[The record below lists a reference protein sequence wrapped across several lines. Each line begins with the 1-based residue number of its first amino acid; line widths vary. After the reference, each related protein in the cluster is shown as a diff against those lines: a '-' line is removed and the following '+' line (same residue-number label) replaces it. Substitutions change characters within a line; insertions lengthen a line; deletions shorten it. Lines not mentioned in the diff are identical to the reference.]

1 MVSVSQCPPFG
12 FSGKYYHVSED
23 GSCVRQSS
31 FFQGQAVLNQG
42 VGYSV
47 ILGFGAFFAVFTS
60 FLVWLE
66 KRYVGSRHTSE
77 WFNTAGRN
85 VKTGLIA
92 SVIVSQWTWAATIL
106 QSSNVAWEY
115 GVSGP
120 FWYASGATIQIHA
133 NQQVLLFGIMA
144 IEIKRKAPHAHT
156 VCEIVKARWGTA
168 AHLVFLAFC
177 FLTNIIV
184 TAMLLLGGSAVVS
197 ALTGVNIYAA
207 SFLIPL
213 GVIVYTLAGGL
224 KATFL
229 ASYIHSVIVHVVL
242 VIFVYLVYTASSEL
256 GSPSVMYNRLVEVA
270 SKSRICQE
278 PVSHD
283 GQSCGPVNGNYKGSF
298 LTMLSSG
305 GLVFGI
311 INIVGNFGTV
321 FVDNG
326 YWVSAIAAQPSSTH
340 EGYLLGGL
348 VWFAVP
354 FSLATSLGL
363 GALALDL
370 PLTESEASH
379 GLVPPATAIA
389 LMGKGG
395 SILLLTM
402 LFMAVTSAGSSELI
416 AVSSLC
422 TYDIYRSYI
431 NPDASGEKI
440 LKVSRVVI
448 LGFGCFMGFLAVI
461 LNLAGVS
468 LGWMYLAM
476 GVLIGSAVLPI
487 AFMLLWRKANAIG
500 AIAGTIIGCLLGII
514 TWLSVTAIEYGRIN
528 LDTTG
533 RNAPMLAGN
542 LVSIL
547 TGGAVHAVC
556 SLLWPQ
562 NYDWDTT
569 KQITMVEKEKGEQ
582 PIDELTEE
590 KLMKAKAWIVKWG
603 AGFTIV
609 IAILWPLLTLP
620 AGEFSLGYFTF
631 WAVVAIAW
639 GTVGSAVII
648 ALPLIE
654 SWETIKSVCIGMFT
668 NDLLM
673 ERVEE
678 INFKLQTIMLAIP
691 EAENMYLL
699 EKEKAKNKEATEKQ
713 A

>member
-1 MVSVSQCPPFG
+1 MASSLNNCPPFE
-12 FSGKYYHVSED
+12 FSAKYYDSSAGS
-23 GSCVRQSS
+23 GSCLRQSS
-31 FFQGQAVLNQG
+31 FFGGKPVLNQG

-115 GVSGP
+115 GISGP
-120 FWYASGATIQIHA
+120 FWYASGATIQ
-133 NQQVLLFGIMA
+133 VLLFGVMA

-156 VCEIVKARWGTA
+156 VCEIVKARWGTT
-168 AHLVFLAFC
+168 AHIVFLTFC
-177 FLTNIIV
+177 FMTNIIV
-184 TAMLLLGGSAVVS
+184 TAMLLLGGSAVVN

-242 VIFVYLVYTASSEL
+242 VIFVYLVYVASSEL
-256 GSPSVMYNRLVEVA
+256 GSPSIVFARLMEVA
-270 SKSRICQE
+270 NKSL
-278 PVSHD
+278 P
-283 GQSCGPVNGNYKGSF
+283 
-298 LTMLSSG
+298 G
-305 GLVFGI
+305 GLIFGI

-326 YWVSAIAAQPSSTH
+326 YWVSAIAARPSSTH
-340 EGYLLGGL
+340 KGYLLGGL

-370 PLTESEASH
+370 PITASEASR

-395 SILLLTM
+395 SVLLLTM

-422 TYDIYRSYI
+422 TYDIYRTYI
-431 NPDASGEKI
+431 NPEASGKQI
-440 LKVSRVVI
+440 LKVSRSVV
-448 LGFGCFMGFLAVI
+448 LAFGCFMGILAVI
-461 LNLAGVS
+461 LNKAGVS

-476 GVLIGSAVLPI
+476 GVFIGSAVLPI
-487 AFMLLWRKANAIG
+487 AFMLLWRKANALG
-500 AIAGTIIGCLLGII
+500 AILGTIIGCFLGII
-514 TWLSVTAIEYGRIN
+514 TWLTVTKVEYGRVN

-547 TGGAVHAVC
+547 TGGAVHALC
-556 SLLWPQ
+556 SFLWPQ
-562 NYDWDTT
+562 NYDWETT
-569 KQITMVEKEKGEQ
+569 KQITVVEKEKT
-582 PIDELTEE
+582 ELPAEEFREE
-590 KLMKAKAWIVKWG
+590 KLIRAKAWIVKWG
-603 AGFTIV
+603 VGFTVVIV
-609 IAILWPLLTLP
+609 IMWPLLTLP
-620 AGEFSLGYFTF
+620 AGQFNKGYFTL
-631 WAVVAIAW
+631 WAVIAISW
-639 GTVGSAVII
+639 GTIASAVII
-648 ALPLIE
+648 ALPLME
-654 SWETIKSVCIGMFT
+654 SWGTIQKILIGMFT
-668 NDLLM
+668 NDRLM
-673 ERVEE
+673 EKIEE
-678 INFKLQTIMLAIP
+678 LNFKLGTIMSAIP
-691 EAENMYLL
+691 EAERIYLL
-699 EKEKAKNKEATEKQ
+699 EIEKAKKKETSEIEVQIVPA
-713 A
+713 

>member
-1 MVSVSQCPPFG
+1 
-12 FSGKYYHVSED
+12 
-23 GSCVRQSS
+23 
-31 FFQGQAVLNQG
+31 
-42 VGYSV
+42 
-47 ILGFGAFFAVFTS
+47 FTS
-60 FLVWLE
+60 FLIWLE

-115 GVSGP
+115 GISGP
-120 FWYASGATIQIHA
+120 FWYASGATIQ
-133 NQQVLLFGIMA
+133 VLLFGVMA

-184 TAMLLLGGSAVVS
+184 TAMLLLGGSVVVN
-197 ALTGVNIYAA
+197 ALTG
-207 SFLIPL
+207 
-213 GVIVYTLAGGL
+213 
-224 KATFL
+224 ATFL
-229 ASYIHSVIVHVVL
+229 ASYVHSVIVHVVL

-256 GSPSVMYNRLVEVA
+256 GSPSILYHRLLEVA
-270 SKSRICQE
+270 SKSRSCQE
-278 PVSHD
+278 PLSNV
-283 GQSCGPVNGNYKGSF
+283 GQSCGPVSGNQKGSY

-326 YWVSAIAAQPSSTH
+326 YWVSAIAARPSSTH
-340 EGYLLGGL
+340 KGYLLGGL

-354 FSLATSLGL
+354 FSLATALGL

-370 PLTESEASH
+370 PITASEASH
-379 GLVPPATAIA
+379 GLVPAATAIA

-395 SILLLTM
+395 SVLLLTM
-402 LFMAVTSAGSSELI
+402 IFMAVTSAGSSELI

-422 TYDIYRSYI
+422 TYDIYRTYI
-431 NPDASGEKI
+431 NPDATGKQI
-440 LKVSRVVI
+440 LKVSRAVV
-448 LGFGCFMGFLAVI
+448 LAFGCFMGILAVI
-461 LNLAGVS
+461 LNKAGVS

-476 GVLIGSAVLPI
+476 GVFIGSAVLPI
-487 AFMLLWRKANAIG
+487 AFMLLWRNANAIG
-500 AIAGTIIGCLLGII
+500 AILGTIIGCILGII
-514 TWLSVTAIEYGRIN
+514 TWLSVASVEYGRVN

-547 TGGAVHAVC
+547 TGGAIHVIC

-562 NYDWDTT
+562 DYDWVTT
-569 KQITMVEKEKGEQ
+569 KQITVVEKENS
-582 PIDELTEE
+582 ELPAEEFREE
-590 KLMKAKAWIVKWG
+590 KLERAKAWIMKWG
-603 AGFTIV
+603 VGFTVVIV
-609 IAILWPLLTLP
+609 ILWPLLTLP
-620 AGEFSLGYFTF
+620 AGQFSKGYFTF
-631 WAVVAIAW
+631 WAIIAIAW
-639 GTVGSAVII
+639 GTIGSAVII

-654 SWETIKSVCIGMFT
+654 SWKTIQTVLLGMFT
-668 NDLLM
+668 NDRLM
-673 ERVEE
+673 E
-678 INFKLQTIMLAIP
+678 KLHTIMLAVS
-691 EAENMYLL
+691 EAERIYLL
-699 EKEKAKNKEATEKQ
+699 EKEKAKKKEASERVLHS
-713 A
+713 AAA